1 MKTRIVSIF
10 CILLAWSASGQHMF
24 DYNDI
29 KNGRFEQKDIK
40 GIRPMADGLHY
51 TILNEGRIEK
61 YSYKTGELAGIIL
74 DADYP
79 LDGKIEDYFFSPD
92 GKQVMVATNL
102 RPVYRH
108 SSVADYTLID
118 LTTGEHITTF
128 GIQEPR
134 FVPGGGGII
143 YVRDNDLYRFR
154 PSPAGNQTDESSH
167 SRITGDGERGRII
180 NGHTDW
186 VYEEE
191 FGFTRAFEI
200 SPGGRYLAWL
210 RFDESLVPEISIDRY
225 TGALYPEPLTFKYPK
240 AGEPNSLVTLHV
252 MDLEEGTVHTIDTGP
267 GTAQYIPRIGW
278 TPDGGL
284 FFYKVNRLQNHFELL
299 LCDGQWNPKII
310 YQERDRK
317 YIERPDRQTVTF
329 LGKGDRFIVKSERSG
344 YSHLYLHSAEKG
356 VLDTLT
362 RGNWE
367 VTSLVEVTG
376 DRAYYL
382 SNEGSAIRNN
392 LYSVRL
398 NGKGKAKLTGE
409 NGHYSI
415 SPAPGFKYFISR
427 FSNVTTPLTVRLHD
441 ASGKVIRTLEDNA
454 ELRKTI
460 ENRKVPPKEFFR
472 ISNGKGAQ
480 LNCWMIKPVDF
491 DVSKKY
497 PVMMYQ
503 YSGPGSQQVIDRWS
517 LNWLD
522 VLVQEG
528 YIVVCVDGRGTG
540 GRGAEFRKVTYGNL
554 GGPETEDQI
563 AAAKYLATQPF
574 VDMSRIGI
582 YGWSYGGFMALNC
595 ILKGADVFKMAI
607 AVAPITSWR
616 FYDTIYTEIYNGLPG
631 DNEWGYDNNSP
642 VNFAGELR
650 GKLLLIHGTADD
662 NVHFQNS
669 MAMTRAL
676 VEAGKDFDMMV
687 YPDDNHGMAPTGR
700 HHVMQKMI
708 DYTLR
713 NL

>member
-1 MKTRIVSIF
+1 MKTITTGILSLLCF
-10 CILLAWSASGQHMF
+10 LLAWSASGQHMF
-24 DYNDI
+24 DYSDI
-29 KNGRFEQKDIK
+29 ESGRFDQKDVR
-40 GIRPMADGLHY
+40 GIRPTADGLHY
-51 TILNEGRIEK
+51 TVLDEGRIVK
-61 YSYKTGELAGIIL
+61 YSYKTGEPVSVILEPDDFPDGI
-74 DADYP
+74 
-79 LDGKIEDYFFSPD
+79 GDYFFSPD
-92 GKQVMVATNL
+92 EKQVMVWTNV

-108 SSVADYTLID
+108 SFGADYTVVD
-118 LTTGEHITTF
+118 LAAGDRYTLE
-128 GIQEPR
+128 GIREPQ
-134 FVPGGGGII
+134 FIPGGDGIV
-143 YVRDNDLYRFR
+143 YFRDNDLYLLRR
-154 PSPAGNQTDESSH
+154 GGAPQPLT
-167 SRITGDGERGRII
+167 TDGEPGRII

-191 FGFTRAFEI
+191 YSFTRAFEI
-200 SPGGRYLAWL
+200 SPDGRYVAWL
-210 RFDESLVPEISIDRY
+210 RFDESRVPEISLQRY

-240 AGEPNSLVTLHV
+240 AGEPNSIVSLHV
-252 MDLEEGTVHTIDTGP
+252 ASLEGSRTAHTVDTGP
-267 GTAQYIPRIGW
+267 ETDQYIPRIGW
-278 TPDGGL
+278 TPDGHL
-284 FFYKVNRLQNHFELL
+284 FFYRVNRLQNHFELL
-299 LCDGQWNPKII
+299 LCDGAWNPRVI
-310 YQERDRK
+310 YQERDRR
-317 YIERPDRQTVTF
+317 YIERPDGQTVTF
-329 LGKGDRFIVKSERSG
+329 TGKGDRFVVKSERSG

-356 VLDTLT
+356 VIDTLT

-367 VTSLVEVTG
+367 VTRLVEVTG

-398 NGKGKAKLTGE
+398 NGKGKTKLTEE
-409 NGHYSI
+409 NGFYSI

-427 FSNVTTPLTVRLHD
+427 FSSASTPLTVRVHD
-441 ASGKVIRTLEDNA
+441 SSGKVIRTLEDNA
-454 ELRKTI
+454 ELRQTI
-460 ENRKVPPKEFFR
+460 ANRKVPAREFFR
-472 ISNGKGAQ
+472 IGNGKGAQ
-480 LNCWMIKPVDF
+480 LNCWMVKPVDF
-491 DVSKKY
+491 DISKKY

-503 YSGPGSQQVIDRWS
+503 YSGPGSQQVLDRWS
-517 LNWLD
+517 MGWLD

-540 GRGAEFRKVTYGNL
+540 GRGADFRKVTYGNL

-607 AVAPITSWR
+607 AVAPVTSWR
-616 FYDTIYTEIYNGLPG
+616 YYDTIYTEIYNGLPG

-642 VNFAGELR
+642 VNFAGELK
-650 GKLLLIHGTADD
+650 GKLLLVHGTADD
-662 NVHFQNS
+662 NVHFQNA

-700 HHVMQKMI
+700 HHVMRKMI